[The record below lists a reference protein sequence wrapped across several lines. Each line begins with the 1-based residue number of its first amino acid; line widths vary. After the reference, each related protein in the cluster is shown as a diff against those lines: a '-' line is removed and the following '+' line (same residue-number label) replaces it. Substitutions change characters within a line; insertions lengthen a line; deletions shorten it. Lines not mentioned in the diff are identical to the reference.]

1 MSTSL
6 TFLPK
11 EELNGRPIDSS
22 APTSLIS
29 YLLDRG
35 IPCNHISLLITSP
48 PFVNLRTRF
57 LLSGRVV
64 ISCVMVSLITFIKV
78 LINNQIH

>member
-57 LLSGRVV
+57 LLRWEG
-64 ISCVMVSLITFIKV
+64 CNTLCYGFPNH
-78 LINNQIH
+78 LH